1 MLIHLL
7 SMTYIINIDI
17 NIEFNERF
25 KKETV

>member
-25 KKETV
+25 KKETI